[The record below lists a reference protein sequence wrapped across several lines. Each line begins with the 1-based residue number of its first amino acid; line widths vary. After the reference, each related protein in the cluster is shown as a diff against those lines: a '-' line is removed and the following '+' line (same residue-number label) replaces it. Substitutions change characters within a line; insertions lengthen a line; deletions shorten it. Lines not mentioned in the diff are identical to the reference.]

1 MLQRSC
7 RLRKLVQQALVNAIP
22 ISADVQCT
30 ASTSRQF
37 SNLPKDY
44 ASHRVVMP
52 VRAARKAE
60 LNSQQPVPDAKVSS
74 STTAST
80 SAPAS
85 ALQQGAQT
93 GMLLIA
99 SQQYKLSV
107 YRL

>member
-7 RLRKLVQQALVNAIP
+7 RLRKLVQLALVDAVP
-22 ISADVQCT
+22 IWADLKSS

-44 ASHRVVMP
+44 ASHKVVMP

-60 LNSQQPVPDAKVSS
+60 LTPQQPGPDAQASS
-74 STTAST
+74 SASAST
-80 SAPAS
+80 STPAS

-93 GMLLIA
+93 GIC
-99 SQQYKLSV
+99 SQLFKL
-107 YRL
+107 

>member
-7 RLRKLVQQALVNAIP
+7 RLRKLVQQALVNAMP
-22 ISADVQCT
+22 TSADLMFS
-30 ASTSRQF
+30 ASPSRQI

-60 LNSQQPVPDAKVSS
+60 LNPQRPVPDAQTSG
-74 STTAST
+74 STSAST
-80 SAPAS
+80 STPAS

-93 GMLLIA
+93 GTSLIA
-99 SQQYKLSV
+99 SQQYKL
-107 YRL
+107 